1 MGLNIKGLFVKTS
14 ESDASSGTP
23 EAPSRP
29 SSITPSTAPPTRTR
43 RTFLAGG
50 TQPKTVT
57 SPTPTRTT
65 GPNAVSRSTTSAPDP
80 EFLRDFEQALNGVS
94 KRGYAEFLQ
103 QRATLGAY
111 ITEEDKLVPAA
122 LNSVHGVK
130 PNEILASVREC
141 IQIVENLNQ
150 DFSTQL
156 ETEARGNAQDK
167 NARLTAIEKEV
178 SAHEQS
184 IRELEEEIT
193 ALKSEEANLQN
204 EVGRIDSEKEVVR
217 ARIASAYDFIS
228 KRLSDLASAIAA
240 HI

>member
-1 MGLNIKGLFVKTS
+1 M
-14 ESDASSGTP
+14 
-23 EAPSRP
+23 
-29 SSITPSTAPPTRTR
+29 
-43 RTFLAGG
+43 
-50 TQPKTVT
+50 
-57 SPTPTRTT
+57 
-65 GPNAVSRSTTSAPDP
+65 
-80 EFLRDFEQALNGVS
+80 S

-204 EVGRIDSEKEVVR
+204 EVGRIDSRESR
-217 ARIASAYDFIS
+217 AGQNRKRLDFIS
-228 KRLSDLASAIAA
+228 KR
-240 HI
+240 